1 MYCDIDTVYHK
12 LISNLVFFCVDFQ
25 IEFLQSCQEQNKSR
39 IDGPKKEKSTK
50 EEIITKNESHVV
62 SYSTA
67 SNFMQNDHTSTS
79 VSNVRV
85 IHQPIHVY
93 LAYISFIYIYFNFN
107 YRVWF
112 SVFAMWYDIKQNWTF
127 TSNFLTFIKRRAY
140 LNTVFESPY
149 IWNIQSI

>member
-1 MYCDIDTVYHK
+1 MKKSGFTFHTKIFFGFSMYFDIDTVYHK

-67 SNFMQNDHTSTS
+67 SDFMQSDHTSTS

-85 IHQPIHVY
+85 IHQPIYVY
-93 LAYISFIYIYFNFN
+93 TAYINFIFIHQFHL
-107 YRVWF
+107 
-112 SVFAMWYDIKQNWTF
+112 SSLVFCRFAKVERN
-127 TSNFLTFIKRRAY
+127 
-140 LNTVFESPY
+140 
-149 IWNIQSI
+149 

>member
-85 IHQPIHVY
+85 IHQPIYVY
-93 LAYISFIYIYFNFN
+93 LAYISFINIHI
-107 YRVWF
+107 
-112 SVFAMWYDIKQNWTF
+112 SI
-127 TSNFLTFIKRRAY
+127 SNIEFGFLQIR
-140 LNTVFESPY
+140 
-149 IWNIQSI
+149 

>member
-112 SVFAMWYDIKQNWTF
+112 SVFAI
-127 TSNFLTFIKRRAY
+127 
-140 LNTVFESPY
+140 LNKIEHLLPIS
-149 IWNIQSI
+149 

>member
-1 MYCDIDTVYHK
+1 MKKDVLHFIQKIFFGFSMYCDIDTVYHK

-67 SNFMQNDHTSTS
+67 SNFMQSDHTSTS

-85 IHQPIHVY
+85 IHQPIYVY
-93 LAYISFIYIYFNFN
+93 LAYISFINIHI
-107 YRVWF
+107 
-112 SVFAMWYDIKQNWTF
+112 SI
-127 TSNFLTFIKRRAY
+127 SNIEFGFLQIR
-140 LNTVFESPY
+140 
-149 IWNIQSI
+149 

>member
-1 MYCDIDTVYHK
+1 MYCDIETVYHK

-50 EEIITKNESHVV
+50 EETITKNESHVV
-62 SYSTA
+62 YYNTA

-85 IHQPIHVY
+85 IHQLIYVY
-93 LAYISFIYIYFNFN
+93 TAYTSFIY
-107 YRVWF
+107 
-112 SVFAMWYDIKQNWTF
+112 
-127 TSNFLTFIKRRAY
+127 LY
-140 LNTVFESPY
+140 LYSHSETKLMHLLLIS
-149 IWNIQSI
+149 

>member
-50 EEIITKNESHVV
+50 EEIIIKNESHVV

-67 SNFMQNDHTSTS
+67 SDFMQNDHTSTS

-85 IHQPIHVY
+85 IHQSIYFEFTPGLPFHCVY
-93 LAYISFIYIYFNFN
+93 LAICNKRTPKTKHHLQSMDIINPVAIAIS
-107 YRVWF
+107 
-112 SVFAMWYDIKQNWTF
+112 
-127 TSNFLTFIKRRAY
+127 
-140 LNTVFESPY
+140 
-149 IWNIQSI
+149 

>member
-25 IEFLQSCQEQNKSR
+25 IEFLQGCQEQNKSR

-85 IHQPIHVY
+85 IHQPIYVY
-93 LAYISFIYIYFNFN
+93 LAYISFTNIHI
-107 YRVWF
+107 
-112 SVFAMWYDIKQNWTF
+112 SI
-127 TSNFLTFIKRRAY
+127 SNIEFGFLRIVK
-140 LNTVFESPY
+140 
-149 IWNIQSI
+149 SI